1 MIDAHGAKRPW
12 IVDAERWAEAHPTE
26 LIVSATPCRS
36 QLAGDRCSTS
46 YEPHNHQIAS
56 KLAPTT
62 RSLRVG
68 CPPTCRSTATRR
80 VGFSPPPRGNDAL
93 TLAART
99 TETAPPSD
107 PTASA
112 GHTVDGCQSARRVGF
127 SPPPRGNDA
136 LTLTARTTETA
147 PPSDPIA
154 SAGHTA
160 DGCRS
165 ARRVGFSPPPRGND
179 DLTLAARTTETTS
192 PSDPKASA
200 GHTADGCQSA
210 RRVGFSPPP
219 RGTTA
224 SPSQHERRK
233 QHPHPIPELLQV
245 IRWAAVGQ
253 PVGWA
258 LAHRQAND
266 ALTLAAQT
274 TETTSPSDPRA
285 SAGHTADG
293 CRSESRRASARCAR
307 IAR

>member
-127 SPPPRGNDA
+127 SPPPRG
-136 LTLTARTTETA
+136 
-147 PPSDPIA
+147 
-154 SAGHTA
+154 
-160 DGCRS
+160 
-165 ARRVGFSPPPRGND
+165 
-179 DLTLAARTTETTS
+179 
-192 PSDPKASA
+192 
-200 GHTADGCQSA
+200 
-210 RRVGFSPPP
+210 
-219 RGTTA
+219 TTA